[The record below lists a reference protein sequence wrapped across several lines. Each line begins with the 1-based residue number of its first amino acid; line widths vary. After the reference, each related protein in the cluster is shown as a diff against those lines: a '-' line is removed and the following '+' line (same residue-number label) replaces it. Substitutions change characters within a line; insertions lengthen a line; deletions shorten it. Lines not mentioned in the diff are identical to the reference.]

1 MTPELL
7 VDAPSPPRRDGH
19 EYAFEVR
26 DRKAWLTMTAICV
39 LAIAVPF
46 MAGTFG
52 IYLGCVVACYA
63 IATLGLQVMV
73 GVAGQ
78 LSLGHAAFVAIGSYV
93 TVLAQMRIGLSF
105 LPAAVLGV
113 LASALAG
120 LLMAQLIRLSGVY
133 FKIAT
138 FGFGVIVYQIISNWS
153 ALTGGQTGITR
164 IPAIKFAGWS
174 VATRTELF
182 LVIVT
187 VLVVAYALT
196 LRMVQGRAGRALLAI
211 GQNEPAAEAIGVNVA
226 GYKTAV
232 IVFGCALGGLGGA
245 FVPQLTGFLSPDSFT
260 WSESLL
266 LLIMITVGGLGSLPG
281 AVVGTAVLVVVPEY
295 LRDFAEYK
303 MLLFGMLLVVAL
315 IFMPRGLAGVGQYLI
330 RLSQRARTREE
341 QNR

>member
-7 VDAPSPPRRDGH
+7 VDAPSPQRAEQH
-19 EYAFEVR
+19 EYAFQAR
-26 DRKAWLTMTAICV
+26 DRKAWLTLTAICV

-52 IYLGCVVACYA
+52 IYLGCVVACYS
-63 IATLGLQVMV
+63 IATLGLQLMV

-93 TVLAQMRIGLSF
+93 TVLAQMRLGLGF
-105 LPAAVLGV
+105 FPAAALGV
-113 LASALAG
+113 LASALSG

-153 ALTGGQTGITR
+153 SLTGGQTGITR
-164 IPAIKFAGWS
+164 IPPIKVAGWS
-174 VATRTELF
+174 VTTRTELF
-182 LVIVT
+182 MVIVT
-187 VLVVAYALT
+187 VLVIAYVLT

-226 GYKTAV
+226 GYKMAV

-245 FVPQLTGFLSPDSFT
+245 FLPQLTGFLSPDSFT
-260 WSESLL
+260 WGESLL

-281 AVVGTAVLVVVPEY
+281 AVVGTAVLIVVPEY

-303 MLLFGMLLVVAL
+303 MLLFGVLLVVAL
-315 IFMPRGLAGVGQYLI
+315 IFMPRGLAGVGQQLLRI
-330 RLSQRARTREE
+330 LQRARPHTE
-341 QNR
+341 QSR